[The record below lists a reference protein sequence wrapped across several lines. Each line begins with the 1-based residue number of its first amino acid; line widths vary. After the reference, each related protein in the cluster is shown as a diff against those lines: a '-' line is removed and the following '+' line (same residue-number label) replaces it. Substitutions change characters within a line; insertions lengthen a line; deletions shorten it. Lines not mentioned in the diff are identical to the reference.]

1 MELTDDEK
9 SLVGKASYQLVS
21 GILWKNSWALEK
33 VCATTELAPIID
45 NVSKEFAKNILTVLA
60 LAVTSPVNVTVEY
73 NREVR
78 AGVPEGCALLNALTA
93 EAGAAATI
101 LLLTMAKNSPYPP
114 VKAAAFLAGFILPS
128 VVRNGLVVAMEFA
141 EGVTEVRPGEPVTM
155 FSSWPEVITAVTGYS
170 LFDSLAKGRAELDST
185 GDNYR
190 KFQAAQLIISQS
202 SPIVLDLDRDGV
214 ETTALAGS
222 SAHFDL
228 DANGFA
234 ERVGW
239 VSPDDGLLVRDLNGD
254 GIIDDGTELFGTATI
269 MPSGAQAANGFFALA
284 VLDANGDGKVDA
296 SDSAFAQ
303 LGIWR
308 DLNGDGKTDPGE
320 VQSLSEAG
328 VASLNTAASYAN
340 STQASGAVDWMNGT
354 YKATDGATVLM
365 SDMLFQRDTVDSV
378 ALNTVAV
385 PDEIAALPDIAG
397 QGNVASLHQ
406 MMAQDQTGALA
417 SLVESFSSATT
428 WAEQRAIAEQILF
441 QWAGAQN
448 APARFGSNFST
459 GDTVDGRAVYAMGVF
474 FATGVTVTSN
484 TWQRF
489 ADIWGGLVDNACA
502 ALVAQTSAGGLL
514 SLVTQDE
521 TTGVWDFSVVS
532 QLFASWMQVDDK
544 AACES
549 LNGFLRAAQSMG
561 TMTQADLAGMKSAVI
576 GTSSRAWMTF
586 ANAGMR
592 MMDEAQAF
600 ANIANVAVFAEG
612 GDVAENI
619 ASMSA
624 LTSFAGGSGDDTIVA
639 GGGTQWIS
647 GGAGNDSVSNVARY
661 VYGLGDGH
669 DTLTLYGGGFAQ
681 VVLLGV
687 TQEALAS
694 KGVMQKIGNDLVLT
708 FSGTDSITL
717 KNWYQWEP
725 VSFGPPRRAWAGQFT
740 LLNEG
745 VTTTLPLADVDVMG
759 SNLVG
764 TDGTDNLSGAV
775 VMYGEG
781 GSDTLAGATCA
792 NKLYGGDGNDTL
804 IGNGGVDLLD
814 GGAGDDTITG
824 GGAYGAGETAIGGV
838 GNDTIQKCSNVVF
851 RPGDGSDTV
860 YMAGGGT
867 LKLMGYAVDTLA
879 GSNAVRQSGNDL
891 VLALGADS
899 VLLKN
904 WFVTSQGIRMWAGNI
919 SIDDLAGNVV
929 TLTQAQ
935 VEALSAT
942 VVGTDGNDTI
952 SMSQGIAATVHG
964 GAGNDTINGTGVA
977 DKLYGEDGDD
987 AIFGYGGADLL
998 DGGAG
1003 NDTITGGGAYGL
1015 GETAIGGVGNDTI
1028 QKCSKV
1034 VFRPGDG
1041 SDTVYMAGGGTL
1053 KLTGYAVNTLA
1064 SGNAVRQS
1072 GNDLVLAL
1080 GADSVLLKN
1089 WFVTSQGIRMWAG
1102 NISIDDL
1109 AGNVVTLTQ
1118 AQVEALSATV
1128 VGTDGNDTISMSQG
1142 IAATVHGGA
1151 GNDTINGTG
1160 VADKLYGEDGDD
1172 AIFGY
1177 GGADLL
1183 DGGAGNDTITG
1194 GGAYGLGETAIG
1206 GVGNDT
1212 IQKCSKVVFRPG
1224 DGSDTVYM
1232 AGGGTLKLTG
1242 YAVNTLASGNA
1253 VRQSGNDLVL
1263 ALGAD
1268 SVLLKNWFVTSQ
1280 GIRMWAG
1287 NISIDDLAGNVVTLT
1302 QAQVE
1307 ALSATV
1313 VGTDGNDTIAMSQGI
1328 AATVHGG
1335 AGNDTINGTG
1345 AADKLYGED
1354 GNDTIFGYGGS
1365 DLLDGGAGND
1375 TITGGGATYG
1385 QTAIG
1390 GTGDDTISGVATVK
1404 YALGDGNDAVTFS
1417 SSSTLRLYGVT
1428 HQSLIFTRVGTYDL
1442 KMTMPDAGSILL
1454 KNFYNGTSYRPSSVV
1469 FYDTADMTTAVQV
1482 ASWTPTD
1489 LLAAAAQGTGYGFAG
1504 ADSVIATTLESG
1516 VGVVAEQF
1524 LARGD
1529 VGAATDAEESLAHV
1543 ATLVAGEQSA
1553 PGAGAVVLNGSR
1565 QADNDVT
1572 WCLADTSRDSTG
1584 LFSSQMGT
1592 EMEALVRAACEA
1604 WEQVCGVHFT
1614 QVADNGLADI
1624 RLGFGDFD
1632 SATTGVIGYANM
1644 KQNADGTFA
1653 KDSVLRI
1660 DDTADVAAVTN
1671 ENGEL
1676 VYQGMNASV
1685 QQVLEHEIGHAL
1697 GLASDADPNSVMY
1710 WKLTEQNRTLD
1721 ATDVAGAQ
1729 ALYGASTSTTASI
1742 QNAANQ
1748 LIQAMSQAE
1757 PAAQTGQNPLTGEPN
1772 SQPLLLAVN
1781 KAA

>member
-1 MELTDDEK
+1 MNSEEALIGKAIYFSCCKMLDAAFQKFTAGWVFQESMDNAAKKFAK
-9 SLVGKASYQLVS
+9 SLAASTAS
-21 GILWKNSWALEK
+21 ILRAG
-33 VCATTELAPIID
+33 VLAPIDIALEAKRELD
-45 NVSKEFAKNILTVLA
+45 SGVPLEFATFNSSVGAAVALATEAAITTAGGVAGAWVLNLTVLSP
-60 LAVTSPVNVTVEY
+60 LATVGAELFVSATTFLGNVLAPTYVK
-73 NREVR
+73 NEVID
-78 AGVPEGCALLNALTA
+78 ELL
-93 EAGAAATI
+93 
-101 LLLTMAKNSPYPP
+101 
-114 VKAAAFLAGFILPS
+114 
-128 VVRNGLVVAMEFA
+128 AMEGLNVAIDRTSF
-141 EGVTEVRPGEPVTM
+141 GVD
-155 FSSWPEVITAVTGYS
+155 TGFVA
-170 LFDSLAKGRAELDST
+170 LIDDMMHNSLANNIAGEGANKLDPT
-185 GDNYR
+185 GENYR
-190 KFQAAQLIISQS
+190 KYQAAQLAISQR

-214 ETTALAGS
+214 ETTSLASS

-239 VSPDDGLLVRDLNGD
+239 VSADDGLLVRDINGN

-269 MPSGAQAANGFFALA
+269 MPNGALAANGFAALA
-284 VLDANGDGKVDA
+284 TLDANHDGKVDV

-308 DLNGDGKTDPGE
+308 DLNGDGKTDLGE
-320 VQSLSEAG
+320 VKSLSEAG
-328 VASLNTAASYAN
+328 VVSLSTSAGYGNT
-340 STQASGAVDWMNGT
+340 TQASGAVDWMNGT
-354 YKATDGATVLM
+354 YKASDGATVLM
-365 SDMLFQRDTVDSV
+365 SDMLFQRDLIDSV
-378 ALNTVAV
+378 ALHTVSV

-397 QGNVASLHQ
+397 QGNIASLHQ
-406 MMAQDQTGALA
+406 VMAQDQTGTLA
-417 SLVESFSSATT
+417 ALVENFSAATT
-428 WAEQRAIAEQILF
+428 WGEQRAIAKQILI
-441 QWAGAQN
+441 QWTGAQN
-448 APARFGSNFST
+448 APARYGSSFST
-459 GDTVDGRAVYAMGVF
+459 GDTLDGRAVYALDVLY
-474 FATGVTVTSN
+474 ATNLSVASD
-484 TWQRF
+484 TWRTF
-489 ADIWGGLVDNACA
+489 EDIWDGLVDSACA
-502 ALVAQTSAGGLL
+502 VLVAQTSASGLL
-514 SLVTQDE
+514 SLVTQNE
-521 TTGVWDFSVVS
+521 ASGAWDYSVVT
-532 QLFASWMQVDDK
+532 QLFASWIQIDDK
-544 AACES
+544 SACES

-561 TMTQADLAGMKSAVI
+561 AMTQADLAGMKSAVI

-586 ANAGMR
+586 ANAGVR
-592 MMDEAQAF
+592 MMDEPQAF
-600 ANIANVAVFAEG
+600 TNIANVAVFAEG

-639 GGGTQWIS
+639 GSGTQWIS
-647 GGAGNDSVSNVARY
+647 GGAGNDTVSNVARY

-708 FSGTDSITL
+708 FSATDSITL
-717 KNWYQWEP
+717 KNWYQLEP

-745 VTTTLPLADVDVMG
+745 VTTTLLLADIDVMG

-764 TDGTDNLSGAV
+764 TDGSDTLSGAL

-781 GSDTLAGATCA
+781 GSDTLTGATCA

-804 IGNGGVDLLD
+804 IGNGGADLLD

-867 LKLMGYAVDTLA
+867 L
-879 GSNAVRQSGNDL
+879 
-891 VLALGADS
+891 
-899 VLLKN
+899 
-904 WFVTSQGIRMWAGNI
+904 
-919 SIDDLAGNVV
+919 
-929 TLTQAQ
+929 
-935 VEALSAT
+935 E
-942 VVGTDGNDTI
+942 
-952 SMSQGIAATVHG
+952 
-964 GAGNDTINGTGVA
+964 
-977 DKLYGEDGDD
+977 
-987 AIFGYGGADLL
+987 
-998 DGGAG
+998 
-1003 NDTITGGGAYGL
+1003 
-1015 GETAIGGVGNDTI
+1015 
-1028 QKCSKV
+1028 
-1034 VFRPGDG
+1034 
-1041 SDTVYMAGGGTL
+1041 
-1053 KLTGYAVNTLA
+1053 LTGYAVNMLA

-1212 IQKCSKVVFRPG
+1212 IQKCTNVVFRPG

-1242 YAVNTLASGNA
+1242 YAVDTLASGNA

-1313 VGTDGNDTIAMSQGI
+1313 VGTDGNDTISMSQGI

-1354 GNDTIFGYGGS
+1354 GNDTIFGYGGA

-1454 KNFYNGTSYRPSSVV
+1454 KNFYYSTSYRPSSVV
-1469 FYDTADMTTAVQV
+1469 FYDTADMATAVQV
-1482 ASWTPTD
+1482 ASWTPAD

-1504 ADSVIATTLESG
+1504 SEKVISATLESG

-1543 ATLVAGEQSA
+1543 ATLAASDQSA

-1572 WCLADTSRDSTG
+1572 WCLADASRDTTG

-1592 EMEALVRAACEA
+1592 EMEALVRAACAA

-1624 RLGFGDFD
+1624 CLGFGDFD

-1660 DDTADVAAVTN
+1660 DDTADVAAVTS